1 MQLNKYFCNLKFRLI
16 KNIKFSST
24 IEQEFSQTLKER
36 INEYFKSNNIKK
48 QANAEMY
55 VKTVIMLLVYISPI
69 LIVSLDIVSSSFLA
83 ILLYAV
89 SGLGI
94 AGIGMGIMHDANHGA
109 YTTNPKLSFFLGHTL
124 DFLGCSSKMWKFQ
137 HNILHHTYTNIHG
150 HDEDITAPVFLL
162 RFSPH
167 SKLYKIQKYQ
177 HYYVWFFYSL
187 LTLFWVTGKDFVKCT
202 YYYKIGLI
210 PNKKAY
216 RLQLLK
222 FIPLKLYYF
231 TTVVFL
237 PYYFSS
243 FSLGTI
249 ITGFLVMHFLAG
261 LLLSIVFQMAHVVPN
276 MEFPEPPE
284 RDDKMDEN
292 WFIHQLQTTSNFSP
306 NNKLLFWYL
315 GGLTNQVEH
324 HLFPKIC
331 HVHYPKLSKI
341 VAQTAKDFSVPY
353 HVNKSF
359 LSALSGHIKILKAL
373 GRG

>member
-1 MQLNKYFCNLKFRLI
+1 
-16 KNIKFSST
+16 
-24 IEQEFSQTLKER
+24 
-36 INEYFKSNNIKK
+36 
-48 QANAEMY
+48 MY
-55 VKTVIMLLVYISPI
+55 VKTVIMLLVYTIPI
-69 LIVSLDIVSSSFLA
+69 VIVSLDLITSSFLA
-83 ILLYAV
+83 ILLYAI

-109 YTTNPKLSFFLGHTL
+109 YTNNPKMSYLLGHTL
-124 DFLGCSSKMWKFQ
+124 DFLGCSSQMWKYQ
-137 HNILHHTYTNIHG
+137 HNVLHHTYTNIHG
-150 HDEDITAPVFLL
+150 HDEDISAPLFLL

-177 HYYVWFFYSL
+177 HYYVWLFYGI
-187 LTLFWVTGKDFVKCT
+187 LTLYWVVAKDFVKSA

-210 PNKKAY
+210 PSKKAY
-216 RLQLLK
+216 RIQLLK

-243 FSLGTI
+243 FSFGTI
-249 ITGFLVMHFLAG
+249 LIGFLVMHFVAG
-261 LLLSIVFQMAHVVPN
+261 LLLSVVFQLAHVVPN
-276 MEFPEPPE
+276 MEFPQADG
-284 RDDKMDEN
+284 DDQIEEN
-292 WFIHQLQTTSNFSP
+292 WYIHQLQTTSNFSP
-306 NNKLLFWYL
+306 KNKFLCWYL

-331 HVHYPKLSKI
+331 HVHYPKLSQI

-359 LSALSGHIKILKAL
+359 FSALSGHIKILKAL
-373 GRG
+373 GRK